1 MNRFSSI
8 FGQILHL
15 FPRREFFEAVEATRA
30 DRDAKGF
37 SCWDQFVAM
46 MFCQLGQAHSLR
58 EICGG
63 LASCF
68 GKARHLGIQTAPKRS
83 TLAYAN
89 EHRPWQLYEKLF
101 YQILGRCRQLEFGKR
116 KFRFKNR
123 LFSLDASIIPLCASL
138 FDWAKYRRTKGAVKL
153 HLLLDHDGYLP
164 VFARVTTGK
173 IHEVR
178 IARTLNFPAG
188 SIVVVDKGYVDF
200 SLFWSWNQSGVFFVT
215 RQKGNARYR
224 VVEQRAIPTNRN
236 ILSDQLIELE
246 GFYAHK
252 KYPVVLRRLEVW
264 DAENEQLIVLLT
276 NHMDFGATTIAAIYK
291 DRWQIEIFFK
301 TIKQNLKIK
310 TFVGTSANALLTQ
323 IWTALIAILVL
334 KYLKHRSQY
343 QWSLSN
349 LVAMLRYNLFAYRD
363 LWVWLDEPYEP
374 PPVVSLQEQPELNW
388 TAS

>member
-1 MNRFSSI
+1 
-8 FGQILHL
+8 L
-15 FPRREFFEAVEATRA
+15 FR
-30 DRDAKGF
+30 
-37 SCWDQFVAM
+37 Q
-46 MFCQLGQAHSLR
+46 GQA
-58 EICGG
+58 
-63 LASCF
+63 F
-68 GKARHLGIQTAPKRS
+68 GP
-83 TLAYAN
+83 LAYAN

-200 SLFWSWNQSGVFFVT
+200 SLFWSWNQGGVFFVT

>member
-30 DRDAKGF
+30 DRGAKGF
-37 SCWDQFVAM
+37 DCWDQFVAM
-46 MFCQLGQAHSLR
+46 LFCQLGQAHSLR

-68 GKARHLGIQTAPKRS
+68 GKARHLGIQKAPKRS

-101 YQILGRCRQLEFGKR
+101 YQILGRCQQLQGGKR
-116 KFRFKNR
+116 TFRFKNR
-123 LFSLDASIIPLCASL
+123 LFSLDASLIRLCAGL
-138 FDWAKYRRTKGAVKL
+138 FDWATYRRTKGAVKL
-153 HLLLDHDGYLP
+153 HLLLDHEGYLP
-164 VFARVTTGK
+164 VFACITTGRV
-173 IHEVR
+173 HEVR
-178 IARTLNFPAG
+178 IARMLNFPAG
-188 SIVVVDKGYVDF
+188 SIVVMDRGYVDF
-200 SLFWSWNQSGVFFVT
+200 KLFRTWEEAGVFFVT
-215 RQKGNARYR
+215 RQKGNAHYR
-224 VVEQRAIPTNRN
+224 IVEERAVPKNRQ
-236 ILSDQLIELE
+236 ILRDDTIELL
-246 GFYAHK
+246 GHYTHK
-252 KYPVVLRRLEVW
+252 KYPEQLRRIELW
-264 DAENEQLIVLLT
+264 DEENEQVIVLLT
-276 NHMDFGATTIAAIYK
+276 NHLAFGATTIAAIYK

-363 LWVWLDEPYEP
+363 LWAWLDEPYEP
-374 PPVVSLQEQPELNW
+374 PPVIPLQEQPELNW